1 MKRARVTSR
10 HGWKA
15 SDTAARGD
23 MGRVFAVRHDEPHKV
38 IKDESG
44 VLLVEEEMKAARW
57 RRHWAELLQ
66 GQEIK
71 WSELATIARAHEKQH
86 AGRGRMNLVT
96 LHWP

>member
-1 MKRARVTSR
+1 
-10 HGWKA
+10 
-15 SDTAARGD
+15 

-44 VLLVEEEMKAARW
+44 VLLVEEEMVAGRW
-57 RRHWAELLQ
+57 RRHWTELLQ

-71 WSELATIARAHEKQH
+71 WSELATIASAHEKQH